1 MKIKVNGY
9 EIEGSPTEMK
19 DLIDR
24 VTSPTKTKGATYTPG
39 TVVTYDP
46 KSPFSEEVGA
56 RLRQLRHMANL
67 MDELPVLYRL
77 RKKDE
82 PAGWALTSISPYP
95 RTYNYHGVRVEFH
108 SHLKDAMVETANGKF
123 YTTSREM
130 FG

>member
-9 EIEGSPTEMK
+9 EIEGTVTEMY
-19 DLIDR
+19 DLMKRLD
-24 VTSPTKTKGATYTPG
+24 PPKKTTGATYTPG
-39 TVVTYDP
+39 MVATYDP

-67 MDELPVLYRL
+67 QGDDPVLYRL

-82 PAGWALTSISPYP
+82 PPGWALSPYP
-95 RTYNYHGVRVEFH
+95 RMYTYHDVTVEFH
-108 SHLKDAMVETANGKF
+108 SHLKDAMVETDNGKF
-123 YTTSREM
+123 YTTRGQM